1 MVSSSSKIVTVDI
14 RKICDSGIGNYL
26 INLLPKVFKSF
37 DDVLFYLLV
46 TPDIPRDYDW
56 MQLQNVSLIEIKSKP
71 FSLAEQLELPGKIP
85 KESSLYWATQLNIP
99 VFYSGKVI
107 VTIYD
112 IIQLAMPHLVG
123 GIQYQIYF
131 RIMLYLIKLKHYKVL
146 TISEFTKS
154 EVIREGNIN
163 ADNITNTFAGVA
175 DKWFNIVKKERPHS
189 KPYLL
194 FVGNVKPHKNLKS
207 LLGAYRLAY
216 DKIPQDLVIVGRKE
230 GMVTIDKNIMASNDL
245 IYERVVFTGRIDEDK
260 LEQYYVHADALIL
273 PSFYE
278 GFGIPPVEAMACGCP
293 TIVSNVAS
301 IPEVCQEASLYIDPY
316 SELDIADKILQMVN
330 DQPLREN
337 LINKGRTHALN
348 FTYEKCAD
356 ITVKI
361 IQKCID
367 R

>member
-1 MVSSSSKIVTVDI
+1 MISLSSQVVTIDI

-26 INLLPKVFKSF
+26 ANLLPNIFRLLDNVK
-37 DDVLFYLLV
+37 FYLLV
-46 TPDIPRDYDW
+46 TPDIPRNFNW
-56 MQLQNVSLIEIKSKP
+56 MKLDNVFLIEIKSKP
-71 FSLAEQLELPGKIP
+71 FSLAEQFEIPGKIP

-99 VFYSGKVI
+99 IFYSGKI
-107 VTIYD
+107 LVTIYD

-131 RIMLYLIKLKHYKVL
+131 KIMLYLIKLKHYEIL

-154 EVIREGNIN
+154 EVIKKGHIN
-163 ADNITNTFAGVA
+163 AATITNTFAGVA
-175 DKWFNIVKKERPHS
+175 DKWFNVVKKEHPHT

-207 LLGAYRLAY
+207 LLSAFRLIY
-216 DKIPQDLVIVGRKE
+216 HKIPQDLVIVGKKE
-230 GMVTIDKNIMASNDL
+230 GMVTIDKNIMTSNDI

-260 LEQYYVHADALIL
+260 LEQYYAHAEALIL

-278 GFGIPPVEAMACGCP
+278 GFGIPPIEAMACGCP

-301 IPEVCQEASLYIDPY
+301 IPEVCQESSLYIDPY
-316 SELDIADKILQMVN
+316 SESDIANKIMQMVTDQQLRN
-330 DQPLREN
+330 D
-337 LINKGRTHALN
+337 LIAKGRTHALN
-348 FTYEKCAD
+348 FTYEKCAN